1 LFPIKQNSM
10 RKEAI
15 RSHIDKKILNRLVF
29 DTPSEVRQYLLEVSS
44 KFISRLPK
52 DTVFTESEF
61 DEKNIREKY
70 LCHYIFWAKKR
81 IIDLSKIECR
91 DIAGLSIDKK
101 FSALLFK
108 ERLESELK
116 NKI

>member
-1 LFPIKQNSM
+1 MFPIKHNSM
-10 RKEAI
+10 RKEII
-15 RSHIDKKILNRLVF
+15 RSHIDKKILNRLLF
-29 DTPSEVRQYLLEVSS
+29 DDPSEVRQYLLEVSS

-52 DTVFTESEF
+52 DTIFTESEF

-70 LCHYIFWAKKR
+70 LGHYVIWAQKR
-81 IIDLSKIECR
+81 IIDLYRIESK
-91 DIAGLSIDKK
+91 DILGLNIDKK

-116 NKI
+116 SKI